1 MKVTEVKII
10 KEEIS
15 KRIVGI
21 ANILLDNEIAVH
33 GIKIIK
39 GKNGLFVGM
48 PNRRTPNGDFQD
60 IAHPINN
67 ETREKIQNAILTKY
81 KEN

>member
-1 MKVTEVKII
+1 MKVTEVKIVKI
-10 KEEIS
+10 EES
-15 KRIVGI
+15 ARIVGI

>member
-10 KEEIS
+10 KEEIN
-15 KRIVGI
+15 KGTVGI

-48 PNRRTPNGDFQD
+48 PNRRTPNGDFKD
-60 IAHPINN
+60 IVHPINN
-67 ETREKIQNAILTKY
+67 ETREKIQNAILAKY